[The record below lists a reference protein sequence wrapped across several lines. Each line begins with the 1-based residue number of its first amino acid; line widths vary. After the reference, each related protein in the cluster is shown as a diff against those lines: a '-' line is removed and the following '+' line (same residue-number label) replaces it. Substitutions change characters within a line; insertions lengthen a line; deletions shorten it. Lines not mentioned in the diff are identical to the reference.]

1 MTVETKIK
9 NKNQKSQRKQAGGL
23 CEGQM
28 ISRMFETKVHPGSRA
43 VCCPSSQTQN
53 QIVLIALQVLQSH
66 RAPAPFTALLC
77 SPHLEA
83 ALRIQPYHVSNR
95 PIQAPLPWPRKQGS
109 SLLYSPHMGHHLG
122 EAIGG
127 SVPKRIFF
135 LSNLETHRAYFWT
148 TSVLLG
154 SECRISVKG
163 LKTRSRLWR
172 QNKET
177 KSVQYLKTE
186 EISFRI

>member
-9 NKNQKSQRKQAGGL
+9 NKSQKSQKKQAGGL
-23 CEGQM
+23 HEDQM

-53 QIVLIALQVLQSH
+53 QTLLIALQALQSH
-66 RAPAPFTALLC
+66 RAPAPFTALLF

-83 ALRIQPYHVSNR
+83 ALRIQPCHMSDG

-109 SLLYSPHMGHHLG
+109 SLLYSPHTGHHLG
-122 EAIGG
+122 EAIGD
-127 SVPKRIFF
+127 SVLKRIFF

-148 TSVLLG
+148 TGVLLG
-154 SECRISVKG
+154 SEGRISVKG

-172 QNKET
+172 
-177 KSVQYLKTE
+177 
-186 EISFRI
+186 